1 MFWPNR
7 QQFHTL
13 GWIYFAY
20 VMCYSV
26 RKNYPMILPS
36 LGANNLLT
44 QGQAGF
50 VASIFQIVVGIV
62 KFFCGVYVDSSPS
75 PGLLLAKCLL
85 VAGVSCLA
93 MQVVFWTLVGDT
105 FSTLRVALV
114 TTFWSANGA
123 GQAVAWPALARVFLA
138 WFPDPATRGTWYSIL
153 ATNQNIG
160 SIMAPLVYPPVIE
173 TYGWEVA
180 LYVPAI
186 IVVVYAL
193 FMSRNLKSHPP
204 PAALG
209 GTPEGILEGAPAATV
224 VPTSSST
231 AVTHGVTQ
239 DDDKQISIKKIG
251 FIATCKHLLSM
262 PSFVM
267 LSIAYIP
274 IMLLRQSMINWT
286 VVIFNDV
293 GMSLFEAGA
302 CISALEFGGFVGG
315 LTGGYLSDRIFN
327 GRRGPIMVIFSLL
340 CTPLSLIL
348 PHALTASDTSSG
360 FFGLSKLVTLQ
371 LIFFGTGFASFPPHS
386 LIGLMS
392 REISPSAMRSTAGCL
407 AKATG
412 QLGAAA
418 AGWPLQALAQH
429 AGWTC
434 VGYTNAIAGVLAAL
448 AFAPL
453 WSQTASGAASI
464 TKRS

>member
-7 QQFHTL
+7 QQFHAL

-36 LGANNLLT
+36 LGANNLLS

-62 KFFCGVYVDSSPS
+62 KFFCGVYVDNSPS
-75 PGLLLAKCLL
+75 PGLLLAKCLF

-173 TYGWEVA
+173 AYGWEVA
-180 LYVPAI
+180 LYMPAI

-193 FMSRNLKSHPP
+193 FMSRNLKSCP
-204 PAALG
+204 PAAA
-209 GTPEGILEGAPAATV
+209 LEGAPAATV
-224 VPTSSST
+224 VPTSSNT
-231 AVTHGVTQ
+231 AVTQGVTQ
-239 DDDKQISIKKIG
+239 SVTRKG
-251 FIATCKHLLSM
+251 
-262 PSFVM
+262 
-267 LSIAYIP
+267 
-274 IMLLRQSMINWT
+274 
-286 VVIFNDV
+286 
-293 GMSLFEAGA
+293 AG
-302 CISALEFGGFVGG
+302 
-315 LTGGYLSDRIFN
+315 
-327 GRRGPIMVIFSLL
+327 
-340 CTPLSLIL
+340 
-348 PHALTASDTSSG
+348 
-360 FFGLSKLVTLQ
+360 
-371 LIFFGTGFASFPPHS
+371 
-386 LIGLMS
+386 
-392 REISPSAMRSTAGCL
+392 
-407 AKATG
+407 
-412 QLGAAA
+412 
-418 AGWPLQALAQH
+418 
-429 AGWTC
+429 
-434 VGYTNAIAGVLAAL
+434 
-448 AFAPL
+448 
-453 WSQTASGAASI
+453 
-464 TKRS
+464 